1 MSSLALGRPL
11 PRTLLIVIGS
21 ALAGGLVMLAVI
33 GLVRSAGGSDRD
45 AASARVYS
53 PPGHAFSIGVPRGWT
68 ALDDDRLARVPGS
81 PAAVLRRSDGRGT
94 VIVQRTGD
102 LRGNPGQVG
111 RELTAELTR
120 RMPGFRPIG
129 ARVGRIRAGNAF
141 LYTFVH
147 GGTAQSLTVANVHG
161 VTYRIDTVVPAG
173 AAGAAREAGATVGSF
188 GP

>member
-1 MSSLALGRPL
+1 LSSLALGRPL
-11 PRTLLIVIGS
+11 SRALLVVVGS
-21 ALAGGLVMLAVI
+21 ALAGGLATLAVI
-33 GLVRSAGGSDRD
+33 GLVRLASGSDHA

-68 ALDDDRLARVPGS
+68 ALSDDRLARVPGS
-81 PAAVLRRSDGRGT
+81 PAAVLRRSDGHGT

-102 LRGNPGQVG
+102 LRGDPRQVARG
-111 RELTAELTR
+111 LTAELTR

-129 ARVGRIRAGNAF
+129 ARVGRIRAGGAF
-141 LYTFVH
+141 LYTFAR
-147 GGTAQSLTVANVHG
+147 GGTAQSLTVTNVHG

-173 AAGAAREAGATVGSF
+173 ANDAAREAGATVGSF

>member
-11 PRTLLIVIGS
+11 SRTLLVVIGS
-21 ALAGGLVMLAVI
+21 ALAGGLATLAVA
-33 GLVRSAGGSDRD
+33 GLVRVANGPDRA

-53 PPGHAFSIGVPRGWT
+53 APDHAFSIGIPRGWT
-68 ALDDDRLARVPGS
+68 VLSDDRLARVPGS

-102 LRGNPGQVG
+102 LRANPRQVA
-111 RELTAELTR
+111 RELTAQLTR
-120 RMPGFRPIG
+120 KMPGFRVVS
-129 ARVGRIRAGNAF
+129 ARLGRIRAGSAF

-147 GGTAQSLTVANVHG
+147 GRVAQSLTVTNVRG

-173 AAGAAREAGATVGSF
+173 APAAAREAGATVGSF